1 MNLPQHIIDQVLTLY
16 GDNLPI
22 KCIAFMTNLSEETV
36 QKIIDLNQEQT
47 TTPSSTSRE

>member
-22 KCIAFMTNLSEETV
+22 KCIAFMMNLSEESV
-36 QKIIDLNQEQT
+36 QKIIDLYREQT
-47 TTPSSTSRE
+47 TTPSCTSRK

>member
-16 GDNLPI
+16 RDNLPI
-22 KCIAFMTNLSEETV
+22 KRIAFMMNLSEETV

-47 TTPSSTSRE
+47 TTPSSTSRK